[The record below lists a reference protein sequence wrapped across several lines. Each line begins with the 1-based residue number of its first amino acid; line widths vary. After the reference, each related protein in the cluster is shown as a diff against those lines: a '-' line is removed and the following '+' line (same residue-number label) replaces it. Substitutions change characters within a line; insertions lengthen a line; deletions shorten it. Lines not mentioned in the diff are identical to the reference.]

1 MGPFSLPGSL
11 PTAVT
16 TCYTLSIGTS
26 RYRRR
31 EKKMIRISQL
41 ARTIATENAISAD
54 EALRRIL
61 GVAREL
67 EIVERILSE
76 KQAAE
81 IKLIVVRELDQPAPE
96 RAVIG

>member
-1 MGPFSLPGSL
+1 
-11 PTAVT
+11 
-16 TCYTLSIGTS
+16 
-26 RYRRR
+26 
-31 EKKMIRISQL
+31 MIRISQL